1 MGESRRAAHGKKY
14 TLTAEYPGFLLHKI
28 VKNQGVFISMNQWL
42 LQIMND
48 YGYLGMAFLIMA
60 ENLFPPIPSE
70 VILTFGGFMTT
81 YTKMHLPGALLSS
94 TVGSVA
100 GAILLYQLGY
110 LLSPQKLETL
120 LSGPLGKI
128 LRLKKEDIEK
138 ASLWFDSK
146 GNYTV
151 FFCRFIPIVRSLISI
166 PAGMAAMNLGRFLW
180 LTTLGSL
187 LWNLAL
193 LSLGA
198 AAGSSWQKAAAFLGS
213 YTQAAKIVL
222 LIFLFLGL
230 LLALRKRLLKKGPSD
245 G

>member
-1 MGESRRAAHGKKY
+1 
-14 TLTAEYPGFLLHKI
+14 
-28 VKNQGVFISMNQWL
+28 MNQWL

-120 LSGPLGKI
+120 LSGLWGK
-128 LRLKKEDIEK
+128 
-138 ASLWFDSK
+138 
-146 GNYTV
+146 
-151 FFCRFIPIVRSLISI
+151 
-166 PAGMAAMNLGRFLW
+166 
-180 LTTLGSL
+180 
-187 LWNLAL
+187 
-193 LSLGA
+193 
-198 AAGSSWQKAAAFLGS
+198 SS
-213 YTQAAKIVL
+213 
-222 LIFLFLGL
+222 
-230 LLALRKRLLKKGPSD
+230 D
-245 G
+245 